1 MKTSILLCIA
11 LISTSSVALANG
23 GTVRFTGSVA
33 DPVCHASLAT
43 TSFELS
49 LDDCPVSAKGA
60 QVQTVALNRN
70 EASRRHQFALA
81 AANMSPGDQSF
92 SESHDM
98 GVAEQEP
105 LSGAYMV
112 EIDYP

>member
-33 DPVCHASLAT
+33 DPVCHASLPTA
-43 TSFELS
+43 SFEIS
-49 LDDCPVSAKGA
+49 LDNCPVSAKGA

-70 EASRRHQFALA
+70 GAKRPQQFALA
-81 AANMSPGDQSF
+81 ATNMSPGDLSF
-92 SESHDM
+92 SESHRM
-98 GVAEQEP
+98 GATDKEP
-105 LSGAYMV
+105 LSGAYIV